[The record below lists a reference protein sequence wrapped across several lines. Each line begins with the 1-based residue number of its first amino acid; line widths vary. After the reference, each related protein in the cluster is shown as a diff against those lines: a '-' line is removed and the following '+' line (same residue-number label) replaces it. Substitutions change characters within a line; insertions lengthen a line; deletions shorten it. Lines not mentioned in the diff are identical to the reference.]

1 VGTPSPGITVAGK
14 RHVVQG
20 NVLGVDLQ
28 GTSSPDAGGI
38 MAGMMAAGGPR
49 DVIIQGNTAA
59 GNSMSGIQS
68 AFGDR
73 STFRRNSTYND
84 NGAGLWLN
92 CLDAADC
99 VAVPVLKSVSATSV
113 SGTACANCEV
123 EVFSDAGSQ
132 GRYFE
137 ASGIANAQGAFAIVL
152 SNPLRGPNVTATAT
166 DTDGNTS
173 AFSTSW
179 QLTK

>member
-1 VGTPSPGITVAGK
+1 
-14 RHVVQG
+14 
-20 NVLGVDLQ
+20 
-28 GTSSPDAGGI
+28 
-38 MAGMMAAGGPR
+38 MASMIAAGGSR
-49 DVIIQGNTAA
+49 DVIIQANTVA
-59 GNSMSGIQS
+59 GDSMSGIQS
-68 AFGDR
+68 AFGNR

-92 CLDAADC
+92 CVDAADC
-99 VAVPVLKSVSATSV
+99 VAAPVLKSLSATNV
-113 SGTACANCEV
+113 SGTACPNCEV

-137 ASGIANAQGAFAIVL
+137 ASGIANAQGAFAIAL
-152 SNPLRGPNVTATAT
+152 SSPLRGPNVTATAT

-173 AFSTSW
+173 GFSTPW